1 MPASAG
7 FLLFWGEHMTVVVE
21 TGAVT
26 AGANSYASVA
36 EATTYLTNR
45 AREAVWAAYTTA
57 QREGYLIEATAYLD
71 AHVEWQGTQ
80 ISSTQA
86 LGWPRGGVVNRYGI
100 AVSSTAVPDAV
111 KAAVIEIAAQGA
123 PAVVAARLKESVT
136 VGPISTTYA
145 GGGDPAQGMAKH
157 KYALRLLDGLVVGGV
172 GNAIRLVR
180 A

>member
-1 MPASAG
+1 
-7 FLLFWGEHMTVVVE
+7 MTVVVE
-21 TGAVT
+21 TGSVT

-71 AHVEWQGTQ
+71 AHVEWRGVQ
-80 ISSTQA
+80 ISTAQA
-86 LGWPRGGVVNRYGI
+86 LGWPRGGVVNRYGV

-123 PAVVAARLKESVT
+123 PAVTASRVKDSVT
-136 VGPISTTYA
+136 VGPVSTTYA
-145 GGGDPAQGMAKH
+145 PGTDPAQGIAKH
-157 KYALRLLDGLVVGGV
+157 KYALRLLAGLVRGDAV
-172 GNAIRLVR
+172 GNSIELVR